1 MMYLPPRV
9 INYTTSKPARSRAL
23 LVQSMEPTALFFRVC
38 MGATNKTK
46 PSHPTPFRAGF
57 GLTTVHDSSFVVRPR
72 DTRASTR
79 GRTRRDGRTG
89 WRDTHAHDDD
99 DDDDR
104 PTRFRQGV
112 LRRRFRPQ
120 QVARRPCGACA
131 KSDRAFDS
139 IPERGR
145 MMDTRREIRRRRPGR
160 MDERMDGRTE

>member
-1 MMYLPPRV
+1 MHERTSERMMYLPPRV

-23 LVQSMEPTALFFRVC
+23 LAQSMEPTALFFVC
-38 MGATNKTK
+38 VYMGATNKTK

-57 GLTTVHDSSFVVRPR
+57 GLTTVHDSSFVVRRPSSGYAR
-72 DTRASTR
+72 EDGR
-79 GRTRRDGRTG
+79 RTRRDGRTG

-131 KSDRAFDS
+131 KTDRAFDS
-139 IPERGR
+139 IPGR
-145 MMDTRREIRRRRPGR
+145 
-160 MDERMDGRTE
+160 